1 MTPIIFIIATHL
13 KAYSSFC
20 NFLQIQTRENR
31 KPLKPPLGGRA
42 STGFYEY
49 HKPETEATP
58 KCEDASENEK

>member
-13 KAYSSFC
+13 KAYSSLC
-20 NFLQIQTRENR
+20 NFLQTQTRENR

-42 STGFYEY
+42 STGFYWY
-49 HKPETEATP
+49 QKSGIEATP